1 MARQLIE
8 ALRLSGHDVQVA
20 SRLRVF
26 LPDPN
31 PASFATTNVRAEA
44 EVERLQSEWRLS
56 GAPQLWFCYHPY
68 YKAPDLLGPALC
80 RTARI
85 PYVTAE
91 ASWSERRGGGAWS
104 VTQEL
109 VADAVGL
116 AHVNICFTARDRIG
130 LLQALPS
137 ARVGMLP
144 PFIDTSHYE
153 ALVPIDNSM
162 RLVTVAMMR
171 SGDKFDS
178 YRMLSAALAL
188 ILDLPWT
195 LTVLGG
201 GKQQPDV
208 EALFAEFP
216 PQRIDWLGEV
226 DPERV
231 AEILCRGGI
240 FVWPGCGEAYGL
252 SYLEA
257 QAAGLPVV
265 AQNTAGVPEVVRHG
279 MTGLLT
285 PASDVHSFAKAVRRL
300 LIAKGERAAM
310 AAAAR
315 RFVLE
320 DRSLGGA
327 ARHLDKLLPEAMGA
341 V

>member
-1 MARQLIE
+1 MARQLID
-8 ALRLSGHDVQVA
+8 ALRLSGHEVQLA
-20 SRLRVF
+20 SSLRTF
-26 LPDPN
+26 LPDSDPG
-31 PASFATTNVRAEA
+31 SFAAAKVRAEA
-44 EVERLQSEWRLS
+44 EIDRLRSEWRLS
-56 GAPQLWFCYHPY
+56 GAPHLWFCYHPY
-68 YKAPDLLGPALC
+68 YKAPDLLGPTLC
-80 RTARI
+80 RAARI

-91 ASWSERRGGGAWS
+91 ASWSERRGEGAWS

-109 VADAVGL
+109 VADAIGL
-116 AHVNICFTARDRIG
+116 AKVNICFTARDRIG
-130 LLQALPS
+130 LHQALPL
-137 ARVGMLP
+137 ARVAMLP

-178 YRMLSAALAL
+178 YRMLSAALAM

-195 LTVLGG
+195 LSVVGG
-201 GKQQPDV
+201 GKRQPDV

-216 PQRIDWLGEV
+216 PRRIDWLGEV

-231 AEILCRGGI
+231 PEILCRSGI

-285 PASDVHSFAKAVRRL
+285 PAGDVHSFAEAVRRL
-300 LIAKGERAAM
+300 LLAKGERAAM
-310 AAAAR
+310 AVAAR
-315 RFVLE
+315 RFVLS